1 MFVLHAKNQRLRICI
16 WGFALMAFA
25 LPVYG
30 ESSKVDFEKQI
41 RPLLTAHCVK
51 CHGAETSSGG
61 LRLDA
66 KSLAFQG
73 GDSGKVI
80 EPDKS
85 GESELIR
92 RVASHDEFEMMP
104 PEGKRLSPDDVGLL
118 KRWVDEGASWQETEA
133 DRAALYDNRLD
144 HWAWQ
149 PVARPEV
156 PQNADSPWERNPV
169 DAFILSKLQE
179 KGLTP
184 SPEADRR
191 TLIRRLSYDLRGLL
205 PSFEEIERFINDPD
219 PQAYEKLV
227 DRYLDSPRFGE
238 RWSRHWLDIA
248 HYADTHGF
256 ERDMLRPDA
265 WPYRDYVIRSLNKDK
280 PYDQFLEEQI
290 AGDVLWPEQPE
301 AIAATGF
308 LAAGPWDYVGQVET
322 KSDVLRRAAKADALD
337 DLTTQVM
344 TASCGVTVNCAR
356 CHDHKIDPISQ
367 EEYYSLWAVFA
378 GVRQSLRPLDAV
390 EVQNYQQTQEQLKSR
405 MQEIR
410 GQLRDLLPQA
420 IDLADVVGGGL
431 GDGTGALGRGID
443 ALTGKAVERKMGFR
457 EAVALNKYQVVSSP
471 LVDGVVVPD
480 FNQEGTPIASTGL
493 RVYDVPKNSGL
504 TWDAIRNG
512 AVKSQFTLKLG
523 GTDFSNPEHSLL
535 MIHANGAITFDLE
548 KLREAIGAETLKFST
563 QVGYFGQTAIN
574 GATAS
579 VYVDGQLKT
588 QHVGIGAQDGLI
600 PVEIEIPRESQF
612 LTIMA
617 TDGGNGISH
626 DQVGFGN
633 PRITNAHEHAPS
645 SEAEKRIQA
654 LRSEWEALDGQLKS
668 LKEPQEIYAIA
679 SEKPATIHVLRRGN
693 PEDPTQTVTP
703 GTLSCLGLPDSLG
716 TMDTPEGERRVALAK
731 WITNPGNPLT
741 RRVIVNRLW
750 HYHFGTGIV
759 DTPGDFG
766 LAGGIPTHPELLDWM
781 AAELLENQWKLK
793 ALHRLIVTS
802 ATYRQSSVHRP
813 ESDKVDSENRY
824 LSRMNAR
831 KLDAES
837 VRDSVLAACGTLDLT
852 MYGPGFRDFDYQEA
866 YAPIYEYTGT
876 DRPESWR
883 RSIYRFIVRTTPH
896 PYMMTLDCPDPA
908 NLTPNRNVTTTVLQS
923 LTLLNNDFMLQQSEH
938 LAQRIE
944 QTSQEAPAEQSVA
957 AFRSVLGRLPTE
969 QEHTASIN
977 LIEEHGLSA
986 LCRVLLNTNE
996 FIYID

>member
-1 MFVLHAKNQRLRICI
+1 MSQRMRM
-16 WGFALMAFA
+16 GFLGLALMAFA

-30 ESSKVDFEKQI
+30 ESPKVDFEKQI
-41 RPLLTAHCVK
+41 RPLLAAHCVK
-51 CHGAETSSGG
+51 CHGSEANSGG

-66 KSLAFQG
+66 RSLAFQG
-73 GDSGKVI
+73 GDSGKII
-80 EPDKS
+80 EPGKS

-104 PEGKRLSPDDVGLL
+104 PEGERLSPDEIGLL

-133 DRAALYDNRLD
+133 DRAALHDKRLD

-149 PVARPEV
+149 PVAKPEV
-156 PQNADSPWERNPV
+156 PRNADSQWGRNPV
-169 DAFILSKLQE
+169 DAFILSKLNE
-179 KGLTP
+179 KGLSP

-191 TLIRRLSYDLRGLL
+191 TLIRRLSYDLRGLP
-205 PSFEEIERFINDPD
+205 PSLEEIEGFVNDAD
-219 PQAYEKLV
+219 PHAYENLV

-238 RWSRHWLDIA
+238 RWARHWLDIA

-256 ERDMLRPDA
+256 ERDMLRPHA
-265 WPYRDYVIRSLNKDK
+265 WPYRDYVIRSLNEDK
-280 PYDQFLEEQI
+280 PYDQFLKEQI
-290 AGDVLWPEQPE
+290 AGDVLWPEQPD

-378 GVRQSLRPLDAV
+378 GVRQSSRPLDAV
-390 EVQNYQQTQEQLKSR
+390 EVQNYQQTQDQLKSR
-405 MQEIR
+405 MQEVR
-410 GQLRDLLPQA
+410 SQLHKLLPQT

-431 GDGTGALGRGID
+431 GDGTGVLGQGID
-443 ALTGKAVERKMGFR
+443 ALSGKTVDAKMGFR
-457 EAVALNKYQVVSSP
+457 EGIAINKFQVVSSP
-471 LVDGVVVPD
+471 FIDGVVVPN
-480 FNQEGTPIASTGL
+480 FSQEGTPIASNGI
-493 RVYDVPKNSGL
+493 RVHDVPQNSGL

-523 GTDFSNPEHSLL
+523 GTDFRNPEHSLL

-548 KLREAIGAETLKFST
+548 KLREAIGAQTLTFST

-579 VYVDGQLKT
+579 IYVDGHLKS
-588 QHVGIGAQDGLI
+588 QQVGIGARDGLI
-600 PVEIEIPRESQF
+600 PVEIELPSENQF

-633 PRITNAHEHAPS
+633 PRIANAHEYAPS
-645 SEAEKRIQA
+645 SEEEMQIQA
-654 LRSEWEALDGQLKS
+654 LRNELETLEGQLES
-668 LKEPQEIYAIA
+668 LKEPQQIYAIA
-679 SEKPATIHVLRRGN
+679 SETPSPIHVLRRGN
-693 PEDPTQTVTP
+693 PEDPTQAVTP

-716 TMDTPEGERRVALAK
+716 TMDTPEGERRVALAQ
-731 WITNPGNPLT
+731 WITNPDNPLT

-766 LAGGIPTHPELLDWM
+766 LAGGIPTHPKLLDWM

-793 ALHRLIVTS
+793 GLHRVIVTS

-896 PYMMTLDCPDPA
+896 PYMTTLDCPDPA
-908 NLTPNRNVTTTVLQS
+908 NLTPDRNVTTTVLQS

-938 LAQRIE
+938 LAERI
-944 QTSQEAPAEQSVA
+944 QQASPGAPTDQSVK
-957 AFRSVLGRLPTE
+957 AFQAVLGRLPTE
-969 QEHTASIN
+969 QERMASTK
-977 LIEEHGLSA
+977 LIEEHGLTS